1 MIFNIFRVPIMH
13 TNVPNKEFEKYIRKE
28 LTKSKKQ
35 NNLVTLSNTGG
46 IQTDTF
52 TGGDHINKV
61 FEKQITGFISS
72 FKAKIDFKWN
82 IETYWI
88 NENKLG
94 DFNKPHE
101 HINPGLH
108 FAAVWYLDAP
118 LDSGRIVFMNEF
130 NGIDF
135 CSMWN
140 YFDDP
145 IAFSYYGIKPNK
157 NDLIIFPS
165 NLVHYVEPSRSKKTR
180 LSVAMNIG
188 LTPL

>member
-1 MIFNIFRVPIMH
+1 MIFNIFRVPVMH
-13 TNVPNKEFEKYIRKE
+13 TNVSDKKFEKHIRKE
-28 LTKSKKQ
+28 LIKSKKQ
-35 NNLVTLSNTGG
+35 NELVTLSNAGG
-46 IQTDTF
+46 IQTKPF
-52 TGGDHINKV
+52 TGGNHINKV

-118 LDSGRIVFMNEF
+118 LDSGRIVFMNQF

-135 CSMWN
+135 CSMWD

-145 IAFSYYGIKPNK
+145 VAFSYYGIKPNK

-180 LSVAMNIG
+180 VSVAMNIG